1 MSQVPVQKINSDQAQ
16 SSSMVEEV
24 QSLAERIR
32 ERAYQL
38 FENRGRSD
46 GSALDDWLQAEN
58 DLVLIPQSDLV
69 ETNGNF
75 EMHVAMP
82 GFEPKDIEV
91 DALPDS
97 LVVRGQNAHTHQQKD
112 GKVQFCEF
120 GEKRVFR
127 RFDLPAPIDTDHVN
141 ASLDKGLLT
150 LTVPKANRAAKA
162 TA

>member
-1 MSQVPVQKINSDQAQ
+1 MSPVPVQKIHKNETE
-16 SSSMVEEV
+16 SSSIIEDV
-24 QSLAERIR
+24 QSLVERIR
-32 ERAYQL
+32 QRAYQL

-46 GSALDDWLQAEN
+46 GAALDDWLQAQD

-69 ETNGNF
+69 ETNGDY

-91 DALPDS
+91 DALPDA
-97 LVVRGQNAHTHQQKD
+97 LIVRGQNTHTHQQGQ

-120 GEKRVFR
+120 GEKRLFR
-127 RFDLPAPIDTDHVN
+127 RFDLPAPIDVDHVN
-141 ASLDKGLLT
+141 ANLDNGMLT
-150 LTVPKANRAAKA
+150 LTAPKAQASAKA